1 MSVQWSA
8 PHERRP
14 VPRRS
19 ECDGYDETLDDVY
32 GGMVLATIIVLSA
45 TVTGMVLLA
54 AGVWL
59 AIKLIGG

>member
-1 MSVQWSA
+1 MVTWTDDA
-8 PHERRP
+8 PHAVLHDNGVE
-14 VPRRS
+14 
-19 ECDGYDETLDDVY
+19 ETLDDVY

-59 AIKLIGG
+59 VIKLIGG

>member
-1 MSVQWSA
+1 M
-8 PHERRP
+8 
-14 VPRRS
+14 RS

-45 TVTGMVLLA
+45 TVTGMTLLA

-59 AIKLIGG
+59 IFRYMIGG